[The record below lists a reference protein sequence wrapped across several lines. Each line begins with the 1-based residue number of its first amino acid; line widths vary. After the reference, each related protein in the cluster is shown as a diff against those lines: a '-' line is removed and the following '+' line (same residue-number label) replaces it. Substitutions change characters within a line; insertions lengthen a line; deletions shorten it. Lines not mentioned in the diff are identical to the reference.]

1 MTSATNHATLSRTT
15 SACSLPISLSTNPAA
30 VILPFSAIVVLL
42 HPSICERTDDSEA
55 HGGRPTSGPARRARY
70 TTSTDLTSTPWSW
83 ATCPIDARPTYGCG
97 FNARKHDVFGQCRD
111 EPPPLSSNLVRRIDP
126 PPRPYVRGA
135 HPRTKKGPRLR
146 AFS

>member
-15 SACSLPISLSTNPAA
+15 SACSLPISLSTNSTA

-70 TTSTDLTSTPWSW
+70 TTSTDLTRPEETPASP
-83 ATCPIDARPTYGCG
+83 CARDTAGLAP
-97 FNARKHDVFGQCRD
+97 R
-111 EPPPLSSNLVRRIDP
+111 VRES
-126 PPRPYVRGA
+126 
-135 HPRTKKGPRLR
+135 RLH
-146 AFS
+146 

>member
-15 SACSLPISLSTNPAA
+15 SACSLPISLSTNSTA

-70 TTSTDLTSTPWSW
+70 TTSTDLTCF
-83 ATCPIDARPTYGCG
+83 CPEELGGACY
-97 FNARKHDVFGQCRD
+97 F
-111 EPPPLSSNLVRRIDP
+111 EPVSAELTDWMP
-126 PPRPYVRGA
+126 
-135 HPRTKKGPRLR
+135 
-146 AFS
+146 

>member
-15 SACSLPISLSTNPAA
+15 SACSLPISLSTNSTA

-70 TTSTDLTSTPWSW
+70 TTSTDLTSVS
-83 ATCPIDARPTYGCG
+83 AA
-97 FNARKHDVFGQCRD
+97 
-111 EPPPLSSNLVRRIDP
+111 
-126 PPRPYVRGA
+126 
-135 HPRTKKGPRLR
+135 GPGLR
-146 AFS
+146 AAAAACQARAPDRPEA

>member
-70 TTSTDLTSTPWSW
+70 TTSTDLTGPVGRI
-83 ATCPIDARPTYGCG
+83 A
-97 FNARKHDVFGQCRD
+97 
-111 EPPPLSSNLVRRIDP
+111 SSSAVLEQIRTVR
-126 PPRPYVRGA
+126 VGA
-135 HPRTKKGPRLR
+135 
-146 AFS
+146 

>member
-15 SACSLPISLSTNPAA
+15 SACSLPISLSTNSTA

-70 TTSTDLTSTPWSW
+70 TPSTALTQAQ
-83 ATCPIDARPTYGCG
+83 AT
-97 FNARKHDVFGQCRD
+97 
-111 EPPPLSSNLVRRIDP
+111 LSSQGQEAGVSH
-126 PPRPYVRGA
+126 GA
-135 HPRTKKGPRLR
+135 GPGGGE
-146 AFS
+146 ASS

>member
-15 SACSLPISLSTNPAA
+15 SACSLPISLSTTSTA

-70 TTSTDLTSTPWSW
+70 TTSTDLTATRAPVRSPSDWS
-83 ATCPIDARPTYGCG
+83 ALAQPVHAEG
-97 FNARKHDVFGQCRD
+97 FRTSADGGRFG
-111 EPPPLSSNLVRRIDP
+111 L
-126 PPRPYVRGA
+126 
-135 HPRTKKGPRLR
+135 
-146 AFS
+146 